1 MRVQQLLCHCPP
13 HLLFSHSQLR
23 WLRWRLLTT
32 VQGRDIYVSLPLFV
46 LNLQSVMSTYIPPH
60 NKLLKNDEFTSAVYG
75 DSFITLLKESPRQK
89 RAAGTPLNTCST
101 PFLWTECWP
110 KLMCTNPS
118 IHPSIPFANLLSSY
132 HHTIMTVV
140 YICLCVLYLLLDKW
154 TNLDETL
161 HKHCRG
167 HHECQHLYFIQIT
180 QSYLYF
186 ITLNGMSD

>member
-1 MRVQQLLCHCPP
+1 MSLSTTSALQSQPAEMVKMATTNHGSRQGHLCLSPP
-13 HLLFSHSQLR
+13 FM
-23 WLRWRLLTT
+23 LT
-32 VQGRDIYVSLPLFV
+32 
-46 LNLQSVMSTYIPPH
+46 LQSVMSTYIPPH

-101 PFLWTECWP
+101 PFLCTECWP
-110 KLMCTNPS
+110 NWCVPT
-118 IHPSIPFANLLSSY
+118 HPSIPFANLLSSY

-154 TNLDETL
+154 TILDETL

-167 HHECQHLYFIQIT
+167 HHETNICTMHTNILYKSHNRIYI
-180 QSYLYF
+180 L
-186 ITLNGMSD
+186 